1 MNPLLAVE
9 DLHLRVRRYEGVH
22 HILNG
27 VGFALAAGERMAIVG
42 ESGCGKS
49 LTARVLLGLLDRRRM
64 TLSGRV
70 TYAGQDLLT
79 LSERGWRALR
89 GRRMAMIFQ
98 DPSTALNPVFTVG
111 DQLRTVI
118 RRGQGVGRAAAQS
131 QALAML
137 EAVAI
142 PDPARV
148 LAAFPFQLSGGLAQR
163 VLIAMALVNRPD
175 LIVAD
180 EPGTALDVTVQEQ
193 TLRLMRRLAEER
205 GAAVILITHN
215 LGVVRRFAERVCV
228 MYGGSIVEQG
238 PVEAIFAH
246 PAHPYTQA
254 LLRAVP
260 RLTGGALP
268 EGIDGTVP
276 DYLSPP
282 TGCRFRP
289 RCPQADQSCAAPQ
302 PMRPISPGHA
312 AACRLLAA

>member
-1 MNPLLAVE
+1 MSPLLAVE
-9 DLHLRVRRYEGVH
+9 GLHLRVRRFEGVH
-22 HILNG
+22 HILKG
-27 VGFALAAGERMAIVG
+27 VGFTVAAGERLAIVG

-49 LTARVLLGLLDRRRM
+49 LTARVLLGLLDRRRIAI
-64 TLSGRV
+64 TGRV
-70 TYAGQDLLT
+70 NFSGTDLLT
-79 LSERGWRALR
+79 LPDAGWRGLR

-118 RRGQGVGRAAAQS
+118 RRGQGVGRAEAQA

-175 LIVAD
+175 LVVAD

-205 GAAVILITHN
+205 QAAVILITHN

-228 MYGGSIVEQG
+228 MYGGSIVEAG
-238 PVEAIFAH
+238 PVEAIFAR

-268 EGIDGTVP
+268 EGIDGSVP
-276 DYLSPP
+276 DYLAPP
-282 TGCRFRP
+282 AGCRFRP
-289 RCPQADQSCAAPQ
+289 RCSRAIDACAEDQ
-302 PMRPISPGHA
+302 PMRPVAPGHD
-312 AACRLLAA
+312 AACVFAA

>member
-1 MNPLLAVE
+1 MSPLLAVE
-9 DLHLRVRRYEGVH
+9 DLHLRVRRFEGVH
-22 HILNG
+22 HILKG
-27 VGFALAAGERMAIVG
+27 VAFTVAAGERLAIVG

-49 LTARVLLGLLDRRRM
+49 LTARVLLGLLDRRRIA
-64 TLSGRV
+64 LSGRV
-70 TYAGQDLLT
+70 HFAGTELLA
-79 LSERGWRALR
+79 LPESGWRGLR

-118 RRGQGVGRAAAQS
+118 RRGQSVGRADAQA

-205 GAAVILITHN
+205 RTAVILITHN

-228 MYGGSIVEQG
+228 MYGGSIVESG
-238 PVEAIFAH
+238 PVETIFAR
-246 PAHPYTQA
+246 PAHPHTQA

-268 EGIDGTVP
+268 DGIDGSVP
-276 DYLSPP
+276 GYLAPP
-282 TGCRFRP
+282 AGCRFRP
-289 RCPQADQSCAAPQ
+289 RCARAIDACAEDQ
-302 PMRPISPGHA
+302 PMRPVAPGHA
-312 AACRLLAA
+312 AACVFAA

>member
-1 MNPLLAVE
+1 MSPLLTVE
-9 DLHLRVRRYEGVH
+9 DLHLRVRRFEGLH
-22 HILNG
+22 HILKG
-27 VGFALAAGERMAIVG
+27 VSFTVAAGERLAIVG

-49 LTARVLLGLLDRRRM
+49 LTARVLLGLLDRRRIA
-64 TLSGRV
+64 LAGRV
-70 TYAGQDLLT
+70 QFAGTELLA
-79 LSERGWRALR
+79 LPESGWRGLR

-98 DPSTALNPVFTVG
+98 DPATALNPVFTVG
-111 DQLRTVI
+111 DQLHTVI
-118 RRGQGVGRAAAQS
+118 RRGQGAGRADAQA

-193 TLRLMRRLAEER
+193 TLRLMRRLTEER
-205 GAAVILITHN
+205 RTAVILITHN

-228 MYGGSIVEQG
+228 MYGGTIVEQG
-238 PVEAIFAH
+238 PVDAVFAH

-268 EGIDGTVP
+268 EGIDGNVP
-276 DYLSPP
+276 DYLAPP
-282 TGCRFRP
+282 PGCRFRP
-289 RCPQADQSCAAPQ
+289 RCGHAVDACAGEQA
-302 PMRPISPGHA
+302 MRPVATGHD
-312 AACRLLAA
+312 AACRLVA

>member
-1 MNPLLAVE
+1 MSDAMLSVE
-9 DLHLRVRRYEGVH
+9 DVHLRVRRFEGVH
-22 HILNG
+22 HILKG
-27 VGFALAAGERMAIVG
+27 VSFAVQAGERLAIVG

-49 LTARVLLGLLDRRRM
+49 LTARVLLGLLDRKRIDI
-64 TLSGRV
+64 SGVARFNG
-70 TYAGQDLLT
+70 TDLLG
-79 LSERGWRALR
+79 LAPAAWRGVR
-89 GRRMAMIFQ
+89 GRRIAMIFQ
-98 DPSTALNPVFTVG
+98 DPSTALNPVFTIG

-118 RRGQGVGRAAAQS
+118 RRGQGVTRAEADG

-148 LAAFPFQLSGGLAQR
+148 LAAYPFQLSGGLAQR
-163 VLIAMALVNRPD
+163 VLIAMALVNRPE

-193 TLRLMRRLAEER
+193 TLRLMHRLTAER

-215 LGVVRRFAERVCV
+215 LGVVRRFAARICV

-238 PVEAIFAH
+238 GVDDIFAR

-260 RLTGGALP
+260 RLTGAGLP
-268 EGIDGTVP
+268 EGIDGSVP

-282 TGCRFRP
+282 SGCRFRP
-289 RCPQADQSCAAPQ
+289 RCPRAIDACAVDQPLLEVG
-302 PMRPISPGHA
+302 PGHQVACGRA
-312 AACRLLAA
+312 A